1 MSDGSSTFLTVNECI
16 EGRSMSNKLGLVVGL
31 QSQRSICIIFLT
43 IHPRGAKQKSVVK
56 LRDRGA
62 KQKIPLQILP
72 YRGAKQNKTRGKKTH
87 TIIIRRCPE

>member
-1 MSDGSSTFLTVNECI
+1 MSYRYILRDSSLPFLPNNTS
-16 EGRSMSNKLGLVVGL
+16 GRGKKKV
-31 QSQRSICIIFLT
+31 R
-43 IHPRGAKQKSVVK
+43 RK

-87 TIIIRRCPE
+87 TIITRCPE